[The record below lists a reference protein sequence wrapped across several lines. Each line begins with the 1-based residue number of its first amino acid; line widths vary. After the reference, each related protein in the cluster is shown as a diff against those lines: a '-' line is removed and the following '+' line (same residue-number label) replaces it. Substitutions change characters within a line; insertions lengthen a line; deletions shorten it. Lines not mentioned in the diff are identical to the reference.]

1 MISNFLRCKVSNK
14 FPNNEIFKQLK
25 CENLLSMPVFSLS
38 DSYLG
43 PNQPQMAPIGHFRPR
58 RDGAPGAPLGG
69 YKQKRCRGKLDGGV
83 GEGDS
88 RFKLIQGAIDGCGGI
103 PGRPKNGGR
112 PWWAAPVGWRVAALY
127 VGAVVATACG
137 IRCYFWGVGASS
149 GTPDAGSD
157 AVKRRTDGA
166 GM

>member
-83 GEGDS
+83 GKGDS
-88 RFKLIQGAIDGCGGI
+88 RFRLIQGAMTVVEVCRADPETG
-103 PGRPKNGGR
+103 
-112 PWWAAPVGWRVAALY
+112 AALDGQPPLGGALRRCTWVLY
-127 VGAVVATACG
+127 WLQRVGYDV
-137 IRCYFWGVGASS
+137 IFAS
-149 GTPDAGSD
+149 GRRQG
-157 AVKRRTDGA
+157 RRTQGR
-166 GM
+166 MP